1 MTNTSPQPHC
11 SGAGQEQSQSSI
23 ALPVIPS
30 AGAIRVR
37 ESRTSRWRAV
47 SLIAVHVFMLIHI
60 VHWLVTGST
69 LSPIE
74 PSEAMYTLNHGYLNA
89 GMIFFSVAILST
101 LIFGRFVCG
110 WGCHLIAYQDLCSWL
125 LKKIGIK
132 PKPFRSRILLLGPLA
147 LAIYMFVWPT
157 AYRWV
162 AGHNPPTITNHF
174 MTSEFWA
181 TFPGPF
187 VAVLTIVVCGFV
199 IVYFLGSK
207 GFCTYACP
215 YGGFFSLADQVSPGK
230 ILVTD
235 ACEHCGHC
243 TAVCTSNVRVHEEV
257 ATFGMV
263 VDPGCM
269 KCMDCISVC
278 PNDALHFGFS
288 TPSLIQKPDKPRKSA
303 STDFTLKEE
312 VFMVAIGLIS
322 LLIYRGLYG
331 QLPLLLSMGIG
342 ALTAYLLMKFIQIL
356 RDTNVR
362 LQNLSL
368 KRGGKLTHRGTLFCV
383 AFVLYSI
390 FTIHSAMIHY
400 HTYTGQK
407 SIADLQLGDDIWEQ
421 SFNWWDHATLTQQER
436 INETVQK
443 FEWVDRWGLFTT
455 VSVLKDLTWLYL
467 ARNEIDQAEKIVYR
481 MIEVLP
487 DHEEPYRGLAGVLRK
502 TGRMDEAVV
511 QYRKAL
517 RIKPS
522 YKSVR
527 AELCA
532 LLVSLGRME
541 EALAEFRKAVQVE
554 PASADAHYNLAM
566 ALMNQRNIS
575 EAVVHLQKT
584 VELNPNGVLGHYNL
598 GVATFMTG
606 KITDAVPHIQ
616 TAIQLKPDDP
626 DAYGFLAV
634 VLEQLGDVEGA
645 QQAADK
651 AKQLQIIPRKNP

>member
-1 MTNTSPQPHC
+1 MTNTSPQPHS
-11 SGAGQEQSQSSI
+11 SGAGQIQSQSSI
-23 ALPVIPS
+23 TLPVIPTAS
-30 AGAIRVR
+30 TTQVR
-37 ESRTSRWRAV
+37 KSKSSRRRAV
-47 SLIAVHVFMLIHI
+47 SLIIVHVIMLIHI
-60 VHWLVTGST
+60 VHWLATGST

-74 PSEAMYTLNHGYLNA
+74 PSEAMYTLNQGYLNA

-125 LKKIGIK
+125 LQKIGIK

-157 AYRWV
+157 AYRLYV
-162 AGHNPPTITNHF
+162 GYQPAPITNHLI
-174 MTSEFWA
+174 TTEFWA

-187 VAVLTIVVCGFV
+187 VAVLTLVVCGFV

-215 YGGFFSLADQVSPGK
+215 YGGFFSLADQVAPGK

-235 ACEHCGHC
+235 ACKHCGHC
-243 TAVCTSNVRVHEEV
+243 TSVCTSNVRVHEEV

-288 TPSLIQKPDKPRKSA
+288 TPSLIQKPDKPRKA
-303 STDFTLKEE
+303 SSYDFTLKEE
-312 VFMVAIGLIS
+312 VFMVVVGLIS

-331 QLPLLLSMGIG
+331 QIPLLLSMGIG

-368 KRGGKLTHRGTLFCV
+368 KRGGKLTNRGYIFCV
-383 AFVLYSI
+383 AFILYSI
-390 FTIHSAMIHY
+390 LTIHSAAIHY
-400 HTYTGQK
+400 HTFTGQRL
-407 SIADLQLGDDIWEQ
+407 IADIQFGDDVWEQ
-421 SFNWWDHATLTQQER
+421 RVNWWDRATLKQQKLVNQT
-436 INETVQK
+436 IQK
-443 FEWVDRWGLFTT
+443 FEWVDRWGLFAT

-487 DHEEPYRGLAGVLRK
+487 NHEEPYRGLAGVLRK
-502 TGRMDEAVV
+502 SGRMDEAVV

-517 RIKPS
+517 QIKPS
-522 YKSVR
+522 YQNAR
-527 AELCA
+527 NELCS
-532 LLVSLGRME
+532 LLVSMGHMD
-541 EALAEFRKAVQVE
+541 EALTEFRGAVQVN

-566 ALMNQRNIS
+566 ALMNQRNIP
-575 EAVVHLQKT
+575 EAIVHLEKT
-584 VELNPNGVLGHYNL
+584 IELNSSAVLGHYNL

-606 KITDAVPHIQ
+606 EIAEAVPHIQ
-616 TAIQLKPDDP
+616 QAIQLNPNDP

-634 VLEQLGDVEGA
+634 VLEQLGDMNGA
-645 QQAADK
+645 RK
-651 AKQLQIIPRKNP
+651 AKSQAERLQSITHSHP